1 MSFSIDQA
9 FVVAVDGAVTLAA
22 QDEDSVF
29 RGTTAT
35 RSVTGKAWD
44 VNTLG
49 IIELAPNTTRH
60 GDTVYANPDHAK
72 RRGAIYD
79 YDIAVLIDE
88 EDELKTLINPRS
100 EYVRELAMAQNRRYD
115 RTVIAALNANVT
127 TVTANGI
134 TESVNANGGVLTAFT
149 GWDYTGNLVNNVNH
163 LVANGST
170 GLTVAKVRQ
179 VKRLLDLQRCPQRG
193 RHFVTSS
200 YGIED
205 LLADPQV
212 TSSDFAALR
221 RLEAGSMGDTWMG
234 FTWHQSDLLGVTTT
248 SITQNFAWHER
259 ALEVATAPI
268 TALSVD
274 KAVHKKNSIQV
285 LAKASLGAVR
295 KLENWVVQVDID
307 ITA

>member
-1 MSFSIDQA
+1 
-9 FVVAVDGAVTLAA
+9 VK
-22 QDEDSVF
+22 
-29 RGTTAT
+29 
-35 RSVTGKAWD
+35 SVTGKAWD

-49 IIELAPNTTRH
+49 IIDLAPNTTRH
-60 GDTVYANPDHAK
+60 GDTVYANPEHGK

-100 EYVRELAMAQNRRYD
+100 EYTQELAYAQNRRRD
-115 RTVIAALNANVT
+115 RTFIAALNANVT
-127 TVTANGI
+127 TVAANGI
-134 TESVNANGGVLTAFT
+134 TETVNTAGGVLSSFT
-149 GWDYTGNLVNNVNH
+149 GWDYTSNLVSGVNH
-163 LVANGST
+163 TVANGGT

-193 RHFVTSS
+193 RHFVTTSF
-200 YGIED
+200 GIED
-205 LLADPQV
+205 LLSDPQV

-248 SITQNFAWHER
+248 NIQQNFAWHER
-259 ALEVATAPI
+259 AMEMGIAPI
-268 TALSVD
+268 TALSID
-274 KAVHKKNSIQV
+274 KAVHKKNAIQV